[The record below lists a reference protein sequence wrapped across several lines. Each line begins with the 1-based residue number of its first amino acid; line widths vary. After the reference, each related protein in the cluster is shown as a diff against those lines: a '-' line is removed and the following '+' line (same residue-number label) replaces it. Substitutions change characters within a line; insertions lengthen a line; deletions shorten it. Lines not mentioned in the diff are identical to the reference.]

1 MELGWANYNH
11 KVQITQPESPIM
23 RLKYAVATLAVL
35 SLPVGSAMADS
46 FWRNVI
52 SSGATTGST
61 YLTFKDHK
69 LVVAAQDDAGS
80 FVASDGTWKPPCRK
94 SGPTTLACKPPTW
107 NWPTPSSR
115 KTLLPSDSTRSKKC
129 RFPKRHFFV
138 CTMTIHSRV
147 TGYIQSCRATMPV
160 LIRLLLIANLK
171 RMPSSS

>member
-80 FVASDGTWKPPCRK
+80 FVASDGGIR
-94 SGPTTLACKPPTW
+94 GPYLEAA
-107 NWPTPSSR
+107 
-115 KTLLPSDSTRSKKC
+115 
-129 RFPKRHFFV
+129 
-138 CTMTIHSRV
+138 M
-147 TGYIQSCRATMPV
+147 Q
-160 LIRLLLIANLK
+160 
-171 RMPSSS
+171 

>member
-1 MELGWANYNH
+1 MTELDWANHDPN
-11 KVQITQPESPIM
+11 VQITHPESPIM

-80 FVASDGTWKPPCRK
+80 FVASDGGIR
-94 SGPTTLACKPPTW
+94 GPYLEAAMQKVRADNPDLQATDMELANAILAK
-107 NWPTPSSR
+107 NA
-115 KTLLPSDSTRSKKC
+115 
-129 RFPKRHFFV
+129 
-138 CTMTIHSRV
+138 V
-147 TGYIQSCRATMPV
+147 TE
-160 LIRLLLIANLK
+160 
-171 RMPSSS
+171 